1 MGGGEEKSRSCRGK
15 RDCGGMRGLWGDE
28 GVVGGGEEKSRS
40 CRGRRDCGGMRGLW
54 GEERRR
60 VEAVGVREIVGG

>member
-1 MGGGEEKSRSCRGK
+1 MRG
-15 RDCGGMRGLWGDE
+15 CGGRRRE
-28 GVVGGGEEKSRS
+28 RKS